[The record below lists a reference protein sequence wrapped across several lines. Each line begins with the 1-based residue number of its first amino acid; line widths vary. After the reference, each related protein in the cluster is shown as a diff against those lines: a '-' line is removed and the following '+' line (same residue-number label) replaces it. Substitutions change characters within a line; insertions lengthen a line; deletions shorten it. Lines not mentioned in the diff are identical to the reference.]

1 MRVLI
6 LEDEESIRG
15 FIRINLKRNDID
27 VTEAATG
34 EEALQLVKDEGP
46 FHIAI
51 LDVMLPTQLSGFD
64 VCAQLRKMYPKMG
77 IIMLTAKSQ
86 DTDKAEGLEIGADDY
101 VTKPFSP
108 VELIARIKALYRRL
122 EIPEQESAKQSLSSG
137 IFTLQLKERK
147 LFKGRTEIDITPT
160 EFAILKLFMEQ
171 PDQGIS
177 RDEILDAVWGKHFVG
192 DLKIVDVNI
201 RRIRQ
206 KIEVDPSHPAHIET
220 VWGYGYLWKKE
231 SALEQHKE

>member
-1 MRVLI
+1 MRVLV

-27 VTEAATG
+27 VTEAQTG
-34 EEALQLVKDEGP
+34 EEALRIVKEQGP
-46 FHIAI
+46 FHMAL
-51 LDVMLPTQLSGFD
+51 LDVMLPTKMSGFD
-64 VCAQLRKMYPKMG
+64 VCAEIRRMYPKMG

-122 EIPEQESAKQSLSSG
+122 EIPEREPAKLSLSCGAFS
-137 IFTLQLKERK
+137 LQLKERK
-147 LFKGRTEIDITPT
+147 LLKGQTEIDITPT
-160 EFAILKLFMEQ
+160 EFAILKLFMER
-171 PDQGIS
+171 PNQGIS

-206 KIEVDPSHPAHIET
+206 KIESDPSHPAHIET
-220 VWGYGYLWKKE
+220 VWGYGYLWKKD
-231 SALEQHKE
+231 SGFEQHQE